1 MKLIIEAS
9 FYPRH
14 SSLLSTIKIE
24 NMSRE
29 TNEGVMM
36 RFKTI
41 TANLKTIVHL
51 LVEPII
57 SLAKPKASV
66 EAYIYIRKL
75 T

>member
-1 MKLIIEAS
+1 MKGIIGAS
-9 FYPRH
+9 CYPRQ

-29 TNEGVMM
+29 VNEGVMM

-41 TANLKTIVHL
+41 TENFSTIVHL

-57 SLAKPKASV
+57 SLAKPKAYV
-66 EAYIYIRKL
+66 EASISIRKIP
-75 T
+75 